1 MTSQEARELFSA
13 AYDAELDASTQREF
27 ESALASDTALA
38 AEYAEF
44 RALLQAA
51 AEEPGPVSAPAPD
64 LLPGVQRRL
73 RARSRGRYYGD
84 RFAERAGLGARSP
97 LILAV
102 VMLVLAGLAWFALRV
117 VQGISV

>member
-1 MTSQEARELFSA
+1 MTSEQARELFSA
-13 AYDAELDASTQREF
+13 AYDAELDAPTREAF
-27 ESALASDTALA
+27 DSALASDAALA

-44 RALLQAA
+44 RSLLEAA
-51 AEEPGPVSAPAPD
+51 AEEPGPAAHAPD
-64 LLPGVQRRL
+64 LLPGIQRRL

-97 LILAV
+97 LLLAAI
-102 VMLVLAGLAWFALRV
+102 MLVLAGLAWLALRV

>member
-13 AYDAELDASTQREF
+13 AYDAELDAGTQQAF
-27 ESALASDTALA
+27 ESALAGDIALA

-51 AEEPGPVSAPAPD
+51 AEEPEPTVAPD

-97 LILAV
+97 LLLAA
-102 VMLVLAGLAWFALRV
+102 VMLVLAALAWLALRV

>member
-13 AYDAELDASTQREF
+13 AYDAELDAGTQRAF
-27 ESALASDTALA
+27 ESALSDDAALA
-38 AEYAEF
+38 AEYEEF

-51 AEEPGPVSAPAPD
+51 AEGPGPVSSPAPD
-64 LLPGVQRRL
+64 LLSGVQRRL

-84 RFAERAGLGARSP
+84 RAGLGARSP
-97 LILAV
+97 LLLAV